1 MRRRELIVGAG
12 TTVVSVSVPGCLG
25 SDGYDVDAVKS
36 EAGQVPYDEMS
47 EGDRIHVER
56 GLVRQVQA
64 ADSSRYFIY
73 TEETEDGWEGD
84 IFGTWDGEQFEVD
97 DEVEFWGVVEGTL
110 ETAEGKRI
118 PEVTI
123 VDMQSAE

>member
-1 MRRRELIVGAG
+1 MRRRELIVAAG
-12 TTVVSVSVPGCLG
+12 TAVVAASGCLGG

-36 EAGQVPYDEMS
+36 EAEQIPYDEMS
-47 EGDRIHVER
+47 GGDRIHVER

-84 IFGTWDGEQFEVD
+84 IFGRWEGEQFEVD

-110 ETAEGKRI
+110 ETQEGRQI

>member
-1 MRRRELIVGAG
+1 MRRRDLIFAAA
-12 TTVVSVSVPGCLG
+12 TAVVAASGCLGSG

-36 EAGQVPYDEMS
+36 EAEQVSYDEMS

-56 GLVRQVQA
+56 GRVRQVQA
-64 ADSSRYFIY
+64 ADSSRYFIS
-73 TEETEDGWEGD
+73 TEEGEDGWTND
-84 IFGTWDGEQFEVD
+84 IFGTWEGEGFEVD
-97 DEVEFWGVVEGTL
+97 DEVELWGVVEGTL
-110 ETAEGKRI
+110 ETQEGNEI